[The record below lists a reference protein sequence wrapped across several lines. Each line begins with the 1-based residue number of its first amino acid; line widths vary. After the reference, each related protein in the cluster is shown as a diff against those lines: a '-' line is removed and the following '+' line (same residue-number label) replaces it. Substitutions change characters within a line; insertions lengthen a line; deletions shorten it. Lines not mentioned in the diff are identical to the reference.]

1 MTVPSAILHRVL
13 IGLAVPDRLKALAM
27 VEQRKGWGPAQI
39 RAFQEEKLRQTIDY
53 CWANV
58 PFYRE
63 HWASAISGPE
73 AIRGI
78 ADLVR
83 LPLLSK
89 THVREQMAGL
99 CSREQGLA
107 SSEARTGGSTG
118 SPVIFRMTP
127 HDEQLQWAQMYIG
140 WQWAG
145 WRVGDPFLIVGGE
158 SVGIGLADKRSRKDW
173 VMNRWVS
180 SGSNL
185 TLERTRALA
194 AAPHFHRIRLIY
206 GYPNSIRE
214 LGEFLQQ
221 LGVRPRALRGIVCT
235 AEVMRPEVRERIA
248 QLYGVDHVLDQW
260 GLNDGGMHACEGP
273 EQDGLHLSFHRGI
286 LEILDEQG
294 AQINTPAIA
303 GRAIVTTIANPAM
316 PFIRY
321 DCGDRV
327 HWQSEVP
334 AASCAWPRIG
344 PVDGRAGDVIH
355 LPSGR
360 SIPMPG
366 LTLVMRWLQ
375 GLRSYQFIQT
385 GPDAV
390 TVRLVLETGV
400 TMADDA
406 VAAFLAER
414 ISRDVAWTVQWA
426 APELTRNGKLLIIKN
441 DWLRSQGLDRPQAPP
456 ALPAHP

>member
-1 MTVPSAILHRVL
+1 MIALPGFMHRAL

-27 VEQRKGWGPAQI
+27 VERRLAWGPAQI
-39 RAFQEEKLRQTIDY
+39 LSYQEEQLRQTIAY
-53 CWANV
+53 CWTHV
-58 PFYRE
+58 PFYRA
-63 HWASAISGPE
+63 HWAD
-73 AIRGI
+73 AIRGPGDITGI
-78 ADLVR
+78 ADLTK
-83 LPLLSK
+83 LPLLTK
-89 THVREQMAGL
+89 AHVREHMADL
-99 CSREQGLA
+99 CSREPGLV

-127 HDEQLQWAQMYIG
+127 QDEQLQWAQMYIG

-145 WRVGDPFLIVGGE
+145 WQLGDPFLIVGGE
-158 SVGIGLADKRSRKDW
+158 SVGIGLTDKRSRKDW

-185 TLERTRALA
+185 TLERTRALV
-194 AAPHFHRIRLIY
+194 AAPHFDRIRLIY

-248 QLYGVDHVLDQW
+248 QLYGVDRVLDQW
-260 GLNDGGMHACEGP
+260 GLNDGGMHACEAP

-286 LEILDEQG
+286 LEILDDQG
-294 AQINTPAIA
+294 AQIHAPAVS

-327 HWQSEVP
+327 HWHNAAP

-344 PVDGRAGDVIH
+344 PVDGRAGDVIY
-355 LPSGR
+355 LPTGR

-385 GPDAV
+385 APDQV
-390 TVRLVLETGV
+390 TVRLLLEPGV
-400 TMADDA
+400 AMPQQA
-406 VAAFLAER
+406 VVDFLRER
-414 ISRDVAWTVQWA
+414 ISRDLQWTVQWA
-426 APELTRNGKLLIIKN
+426 EPELTRNGKLLIIKN
-441 DWLRSQGLDRPQAPP
+441 DWLRSQGMDRPQ
-456 ALPAHP
+456 